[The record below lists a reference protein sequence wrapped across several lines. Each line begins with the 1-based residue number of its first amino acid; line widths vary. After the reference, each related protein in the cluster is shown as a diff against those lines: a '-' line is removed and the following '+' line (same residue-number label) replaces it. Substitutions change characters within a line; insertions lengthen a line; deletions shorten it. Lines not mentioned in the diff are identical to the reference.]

1 MSDMNETPSV
11 YLVSKM
17 AGKNLFVTASLEA
30 AKREAL
36 ALLVPPFQINGE
48 WVEVVGSDRFY
59 LEYEDASSLDARPS
73 YFTITKVPVKPSA
86 PDLFTLTTSAAEG
99 VYLFAT
105 LASAVSVARRSPK
118 SADAAIA
125 VIERLR
131 DNVLASL
138 IARGFVTPE

>member
-11 YLVSKM
+11 YLVSKI

-48 WVEVVGSDRFY
+48 WVEVMGCDKFY
-59 LEYEDASSLDARPS
+59 LEYKDASSLDASPS
-73 YFTITKVPVKPSA
+73 YFIITKVNVKPSA

-99 VYLFAT
+99 VYL
-105 LASAVSVARRSPK
+105 LAALVSAVSVARRNMAS
-118 SADAAIA
+118 SDAAIA
-125 VIERLR
+125 VIEQLR
-131 DNVLASL
+131 DKTLAAL
-138 IARGFVTPE
+138 IQYGFVKPE

>member
-30 AKREAL
+30 AKREAV

-48 WVEVVGSDRFY
+48 WVEVVGSDKFY
-59 LEYEDASSLDARPS
+59 LEYEDASSLDASPS
-73 YFTITKVPVKPSA
+73 YFIISKISVKPSA

-105 LASAVSVARRSPK
+105 LSSAVSVARRNTASN
-118 SADAAIA
+118 DAAIA
-125 VIERLR
+125 VIEQLR
-131 DNVLASL
+131 DKALAAL
-138 IARGFVTPE
+138 IQYGFVKPE

>member
-11 YLVSKM
+11 YLVSKI

-36 ALLVPPFQINGE
+36 AFLVPPFQINGD
-48 WVEVVGSDRFY
+48 WVEVVGSDKYY

-105 LASAVSVARRSPK
+105 LASAVSVAQRNPAS
-118 SADAAIA
+118 SDAAIA
-125 VIERLR
+125 VIEQLR
-131 DNVLASL
+131 DKALAAL
-138 IARGFVTPE
+138 IQYGFVAPE

>member
-1 MSDMNETPSV
+1 MNESPSI
-11 YLVSKM
+11 YLVSNIM
-17 AGKNLFVTASLEA
+17 GKALFVTASLEA

-48 WVEVVGSDRFY
+48 WVEVVGSDKFY
-59 LEYEDASSLDARPS
+59 LEYKDASSLDASPS
-73 YFTITKVPVKPSA
+73 YFIIAKVPVKPSA
-86 PDLFTLTTSAAEG
+86 PELFTLTTSPAEG

-138 IARGFVTPE
+138 IARGFVKPE